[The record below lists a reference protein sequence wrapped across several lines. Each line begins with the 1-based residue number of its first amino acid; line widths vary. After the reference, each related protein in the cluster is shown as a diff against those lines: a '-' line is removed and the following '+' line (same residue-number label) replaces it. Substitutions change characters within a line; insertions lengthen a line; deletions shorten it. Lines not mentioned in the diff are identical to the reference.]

1 MPLVTCTN
9 KNCFRLIVVQCI
21 LIIRRHKAKSRTLNI
36 TKMVWWESKYYTKR
50 RSNIGYTESTFINLD
65 TIGEIYTYNKP
76 DFLKRIILYNKY
88 TGNKTLQIEYNPDH
102 EEDYKREL
110 DELKSYMNKFAGQ

>member
-1 MPLVTCTN
+1 M
-9 KNCFRLIVVQCI
+9 
-21 LIIRRHKAKSRTLNI
+21 A
-36 TKMVWWESKYYTKR
+36 WWESKYYTKR

-88 TGNKTLQIEYNPDH
+88 TGHKTLQIEYNPDD

-110 DELKSYMNKFAGQ
+110 DELKSYMNNFAGQ

>member
-9 KNCFRLIVVQCI
+9 KNCFRLLVVLCI

-88 TGNKTLQIEYNPDH
+88 TGNKTLQIEYNPDD

-110 DELKSYMNKFAGQ
+110 DELKSYMNKSAGQ